1 MREEE
6 GRVGGGKKG
15 GVGKEGGRMKEG
27 SEGIMREWEN

>member
-1 MREEE
+1 M
-6 GRVGGGKKG
+6 GGGKKR